1 MVKKWNGLFLV
12 ITKMILK
19 LSNIIIIYPAEDSS
33 WCKLSRVWP
42 LRSTAAFPGS
52 WKIITKNSVA
62 LTAIKN

>member
-19 LSNIIIIYPAEDSS
+19 LSNIIIIYPAEDLS

-42 LRSTAAFPGS
+42 LCSTAEFPGS
-52 WKIITKNSVA
+52 WKIITKNSVVPA
-62 LTAIKN
+62 AIKN